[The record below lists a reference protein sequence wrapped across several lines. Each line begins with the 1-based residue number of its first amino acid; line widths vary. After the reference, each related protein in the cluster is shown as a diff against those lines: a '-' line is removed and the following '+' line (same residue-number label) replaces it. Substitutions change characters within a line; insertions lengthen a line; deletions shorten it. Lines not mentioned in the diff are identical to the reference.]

1 MRRTPINQI
10 TLEGP
15 DLSGKTTLYQK
26 IHEKSGYH
34 WNIQDRSSLS
44 MIVYARL
51 YGRSDYFHVEALK
64 RDLSNLNNVMILL
77 LPDWNVIAERFQKRG
92 DEIQNLAS
100 LKKVYD
106 LFSEAADEFENY
118 PNVMTVKTEVDD
130 NMVSYIVHNLRSH
143 FERKPYHSYA
153 ELFKVAAATSENLE
167 KVGLSLTHY
176 DSEFDDVSEEM
187 LRYEKEK
194 VYYDKIRRQVLRKID
209 DELSGI
215 NEYSRIE
222 THESRRFI
230 YTDDSCLSLCHFV
243 LRNEFLYGYFYFRS
257 SETKQTLSYDMNF
270 IKSLTRDVFS
280 KLSEFSEIKMCKIE
294 LKIGSGH
301 ILKNSID

>member
-26 IHEKSGYH
+26 IHEASNYC

-51 YGRSDYFHVEALK
+51 YGRNDYFHVESLK
-64 RDLSNLNNVMILL
+64 RDLSNFNNVMILL
-77 LPDWNVIAERFQKRG
+77 LPEWSVIADRFQKRG
-92 DEIQNLAS
+92 DEIQNLVS

-118 PNVMTVKTEVDD
+118 PNVITLRKEIDENTVH
-130 NMVSYIVHNLRSH
+130 YIVHNLRSH
-143 FERKPYHSYA
+143 FERRPFHSYSRM
-153 ELFKVAAATSENLE
+153 FMGSAATEESLE
-167 KVGLSLTHY
+167 KIGMSITHY
-176 DSEFDDVSEEM
+176 DNGSFEDVSEEM
-187 LRYEKEK
+187 LCYEKEK
-194 VYYDKIRRQVLRKID
+194 VYYDKIRRKLLKKID
-209 DELSGI
+209 DELAGA
-215 NEYSRIE
+215 NEYRREE

-230 YTDDSCLSLCHFV
+230 YTDDSCLSLCHFM
-243 LRNEFLYGYFYFRS
+243 LRNEFLYGEFYLRS
-257 SETKQTLSYDMNF
+257 SETKETLQYDMNF

-280 KLSEFSEIKMCKIE
+280 RLSELSEIKMCKIE

-301 ILKNSID
+301 ILNKS

>member
-26 IHEKSGYH
+26 LHEKSGYF

-51 YGRSDYFHVEALK
+51 YGRSDYFHVESLK
-64 RDLSNLNNVMILL
+64 RELSNLNNVMILL

-92 DEIQNLAS
+92 DEIQNLVS

-118 PNVMTVKTEVDD
+118 PNVILIKTEVNDS
-130 NMVSYIVHNLRSH
+130 MTSYIIHSLRSR
-143 FERKPYHSYA
+143 FEDKSYHEYA
-153 ELFKVAAATSENLE
+153 DFFKIAAASSDNLE
-167 KVGLSLTHY
+167 KVGLNLVHY
-176 DSEFDDVSEEM
+176 DDGMFDDVSEEM
-187 LRYEKEK
+187 LHYEKEK
-194 VYYDKIRRQVLRKID
+194 VYYQKIRKKLLKKID
-209 DELSGI
+209 DELAGA
-215 NEYSRIE
+215 NEYGREE

-230 YTDDSCLSLCHFV
+230 YTDDSCLSLCHFM
-243 LRNEFLYGYFYFRS
+243 LRNEFLYGEFYLRS
-257 SETKQTLSYDMNF
+257 SETKETLQYDMNF

-280 KLSEFSEIKMCKIE
+280 RLSEFSDIKMCKIS

-301 ILKNSID
+301 ILA

>member
-1 MRRTPINQI
+1 MRKTPINQI

-26 IHEKSGYH
+26 IHEASNYC

-51 YGRSDYFHVEALK
+51 YGRNDYFHVEALK
-64 RDLSNLNNVMILL
+64 RDLSNFNNVMILL
-77 LPDWNVIAERFQKRG
+77 LPEWSVIADRFQKRG
-92 DEIQNLAS
+92 DEIQNLVS

-118 PNVMTVKTEVDD
+118 PNVITLRKEIDE
-130 NMVSYIVHNLRSH
+130 NMVDYIVHNLRSH
-143 FERKPYHSYA
+143 FEGRSFRSFA
-153 ELFKVAAATSENLE
+153 RMFMGSAASEESLE
-167 KVGLSLTHY
+167 RIGMSITHY
-176 DSEFDDVSEEM
+176 DNGTFEDVSEEM
-187 LRYEKEK
+187 LSYEKEK
-194 VYYDKIRRQVLRKID
+194 VYYDKIRRKLLKKID
-209 DELSGI
+209 DELAGA
-215 NEYSRIE
+215 NEYGREE

-230 YTDDSCLSLCHFV
+230 YTDDSCLSLCHFM
-243 LRNEFLYGYFYFRS
+243 LRNEFLYGEFYLRS
-257 SETKQTLSYDMNF
+257 SETRETLKYDMNF

-280 KLSEFSEIKMCKIE
+280 RLSELSEIKMCKIE

-301 ILKNSID
+301 IINES

>member
-26 IHEKSGYH
+26 LHDASDYC

-44 MIVYARL
+44 MVVYARL
-51 YGRSDYFHVEALK
+51 YGRNDYYHVESL
-64 RDLSNLNNVMILL
+64 RRELSNLNNIMIFL
-77 LPDWNVIAERFQKRG
+77 LPEWDVIAERFQKRG
-92 DEIQNLAS
+92 DEIQNIVS

-106 LFSEAADEFENY
+106 LFAEAAEELENY
-118 PNVMTVKTEVDD
+118 PNVILVRSEVDD
-130 NMVSYIVHNLRSH
+130 NMIQYIAHNLRSH
-143 FERKPYHSYA
+143 FERMPYHKYA
-153 ELFKVAAATSENLE
+153 ENFKIAASCSENLE
-167 KVGLSLTHY
+167 KIGLNLVHY
-176 DSEFDDVSEEM
+176 DDGMFDDISEEM

-194 VYYDKIRRQVLRKID
+194 VYYDKIRNKVLRKID
-209 DELSGI
+209 DELAGI
-215 NEYSRIE
+215 NEYGRIE

-243 LRNEFLYGYFYFRS
+243 LRNEFLYGEFYLRS
-257 SETKQTLSYDMNF
+257 SETKETLQYDMNF

-280 KLSEFSEIKMCKIE
+280 RLSEFSEIKMCKIN

-301 ILKNSID
+301 ILN

>member
-26 IHEKSGYH
+26 LHEKSGYF

-51 YGRSDYFHVEALK
+51 YGRSDYFHVESLK
-64 RDLSNLNNVMILL
+64 RELSNLNNVMILL
-77 LPDWNVIAERFQKRG
+77 LPDWQVIAERFQKRG
-92 DEIQNLAS
+92 DEIQNLVS

-118 PNVMTVKTEVDD
+118 PNVILIKTEVDD
-130 NMVSYIVHNLRSH
+130 SMVSYIVHSLRSR
-143 FERKPYHSYA
+143 FEDKSYHEYA
-153 ELFKVAAATSENLE
+153 DFFKIAAASSDNLE
-167 KVGLSLTHY
+167 KVGLNLVHY
-176 DSEFDDVSEEM
+176 DDGMFDDVSEEM
-187 LRYEKEK
+187 LHYEKEK
-194 VYYDKIRRQVLRKID
+194 VYYQKIRKKLLKKID
-209 DELSGI
+209 DELAGA
-215 NEYSRIE
+215 NEYGREE

-230 YTDDSCLSLCHFV
+230 YTDDSCLSLCHFM
-243 LRNEFLYGYFYFRS
+243 LRNEFLYGEFYLRS
-257 SETKQTLSYDMNF
+257 SETKETLQYDMNF

-280 KLSEFSEIKMCKIE
+280 RLSEFSDIKMCKIS

-301 ILKNSID
+301 ILA

>member
-15 DLSGKTTLYQK
+15 DLSGKTSLYQK
-26 IHEKSGYH
+26 LHEKSGYC

-51 YGRSDYFHVEALK
+51 YGRSDYFHVESLK
-64 RDLSNLNNVMILL
+64 REISNLNNIMILL
-77 LPDWNVIAERFQKRG
+77 LPNWQVIAERFQKRG
-92 DEIQNLAS
+92 DEIQNLVS

-118 PNVMTVKTEVDD
+118 PNVILIKSEVDD
-130 NMVSYIVHNLRSH
+130 SMVSYIVHQLRSH
-143 FERKPYHSYA
+143 FERKSYHEYA
-153 ELFKVAAATSENLE
+153 DFFKIAAASSKSLE
-167 KVGLSLTHY
+167 KIGLNLVHY
-176 DSEFDDVSEEM
+176 DDGMFDDVSEEM

-194 VYYDKIRRQVLRKID
+194 VYYDKIRRKLLKKIN
-209 DELSGI
+209 DELEGA
-215 NEYSRIE
+215 NEYGREE
-222 THESRRFI
+222 TYESRRFI
-230 YTDDSCLSLCHFV
+230 YTDDSCLSLCHFM
-243 LRNEFLYGYFYFRS
+243 LRNEFLYGEFYLRS
-257 SETKQTLSYDMNF
+257 SETKQTLQHDMNF

-280 KLSEFSEIKMCKIE
+280 RLSEFSEIKMCKID

-301 ILKNSID
+301 IVN

>member
-26 IHEKSGYH
+26 LHEKSGYF

-51 YGRSDYFHVEALK
+51 YGRSDYFHVESLK
-64 RDLSNLNNVMILL
+64 RELSNLNNVMILL
-77 LPDWNVIAERFQKRG
+77 LPDWSVIAERFEKRG
-92 DEIQNLAS
+92 DEIQNLVS

-118 PNVMTVKTEVDD
+118 PNVILIKTEVDD
-130 NMVSYIVHNLRSH
+130 NMVSYIIHNLRSR
-143 FERKPYHSYA
+143 FEDKPYHEYA
-153 ELFKVAAATSENLE
+153 DFFKIAAGSSDSLE
-167 KVGLSLTHY
+167 KVGLNLVHY
-176 DSEFDDVSEEM
+176 DDGMFNDVSEEM

-194 VYYDKIRRQVLRKID
+194 VYYDKIRRKLLNKID
-209 DELSGI
+209 NELAGA
-215 NEYSRIE
+215 NEYGREE

-230 YTDDSCLSLCHFV
+230 YTDDSCLSLCHFM
-243 LRNEFLYGYFYFRS
+243 LRNEFLYGEFYLRS
-257 SETKQTLSYDMNF
+257 SETKETLQYDMNF

-280 KLSEFSEIKMCKIE
+280 KLSEFSDIKMCKIS

-301 ILKNSID
+301 IIN

>member
-26 IHEKSGYH
+26 LHEKSGYF

-51 YGRSDYFHVEALK
+51 YGRSDYFHVESLK
-64 RDLSNLNNVMILL
+64 RELSNLNNIMILL
-77 LPDWNVIAERFQKRG
+77 LPDWSVIAERFQKRG
-92 DEIQNLAS
+92 DEIQNLVS

-118 PNVMTVKTEVDD
+118 PNVILIKTEVDD
-130 NMVSYIVHNLRSH
+130 SMVSYIIHNLRSR
-143 FERKPYHSYA
+143 FEDKPYHEYA
-153 ELFKVAAATSENLE
+153 DFFKIAAASSDNLE
-167 KVGLSLTHY
+167 KVGLNLVHY
-176 DSEFDDVSEEM
+176 DDGMFNDVSEEM

-194 VYYDKIRRQVLRKID
+194 VYYDKIRRKLLNKID
-209 DELSGI
+209 NELAGA
-215 NEYSRIE
+215 NEYGREE

-230 YTDDSCLSLCHFV
+230 YTDDSCLSLCHFM
-243 LRNEFLYGYFYFRS
+243 LRNEFLYGEFYLRS
-257 SETKQTLSYDMNF
+257 SETKETLQYDMNF

-280 KLSEFSEIKMCKIE
+280 KLSEFSNIKMCKIS

-301 ILKNSID
+301 IIN

>member
-26 IHEKSGYH
+26 LHEKSGYF

-51 YGRSDYFHVEALK
+51 YGRSDYFHVESLK
-64 RDLSNLNNVMILL
+64 RELSNLNNVMILL
-77 LPDWNVIAERFQKRG
+77 LPDWQVIAERFQKRG
-92 DEIQNLAS
+92 DEIQNLVS

-118 PNVMTVKTEVDD
+118 PNVILIKTEVNDS
-130 NMVSYIVHNLRSH
+130 MTSYIIHSLRSR
-143 FERKPYHSYA
+143 FEDKSYHEYA
-153 ELFKVAAATSENLE
+153 DFFKIAAASSDNLE
-167 KVGLSLTHY
+167 KVGLNLVHY
-176 DSEFDDVSEEM
+176 DDGMFDDVSEEM
-187 LRYEKEK
+187 LHYEKEK
-194 VYYDKIRRQVLRKID
+194 VYYQKIRKKLLKKID
-209 DELSGI
+209 DELAGA
-215 NEYSRIE
+215 NEYGREE

-230 YTDDSCLSLCHFV
+230 YTDDSCLSLCHFM
-243 LRNEFLYGYFYFRS
+243 LRNEFLYGEFYLRS
-257 SETKQTLSYDMNF
+257 SETKETLQYDMNF

-280 KLSEFSEIKMCKIE
+280 RLSEFSDIKMCKIS

-301 ILKNSID
+301 ILA

>member
-15 DLSGKTTLYQK
+15 DLSGKSTLYQK
-26 IHEKSGYH
+26 LHEKSGYH

-44 MIVYARL
+44 MVVYARL

-64 RDLSNLNNVMILL
+64 RELSNLNNIMIFL
-77 LPDWNVIAERFQKRG
+77 LPDWDVIAERFQKRG
-92 DEIQNLAS
+92 DEIQNIVS

-106 LFSEAADEFENY
+106 LFAEAAEELENY
-118 PNVMTVKTEVDD
+118 PNVILARSEVDD
-130 NMVSYIVHNLRSH
+130 NMIHYIVHNLRSH
-143 FERKPYHSYA
+143 FERMPYCKYA
-153 ELFKVAAATSENLE
+153 DTFKIAASCSDNLE
-167 KVGLSLTHY
+167 KIGLNLVHY
-176 DSEFDDVSEEM
+176 DDGMFDDISEEM

-194 VYYDKIRRQVLRKID
+194 VYYDKIRKKVLRKID
-209 DELSGI
+209 DELAGI
-215 NEYSRIE
+215 NEYGRIE

-243 LRNEFLYGYFYFRS
+243 LRNEFLYGEFYLRS
-257 SETKQTLSYDMNF
+257 SETKETLQYDMNF

-280 KLSEFSEIKMCKIE
+280 RLSEFSEIKMCKIN

-301 ILKNSID
+301 ILN